1 MLEVQVNYP
10 KGLHE
15 LHSNMPFLPKG
26 MKTDKCQNLVCNL
39 YGKENYV
46 IHTRTLNQA
55 LSHGLILQKVYRVI
69 KFRKEAWLKPYIDM
83 NTEFKTKENNIF
95 EKDFFKLMNNSVFV
109 KTTENL
115 RKHRDIRLVSNDRK
129 RSRLEA
135 EPSY

>member
-15 LHSNMPFLPKG
+15 LHSNMPFLPKR

-55 LSHGLILQKVYRVI
+55 LGHGLILQKVYRVI
-69 KFRKEAWLKPYIDM
+69 KFRKEAWLKSYIDM

-109 KTTENL
+109 KTTEDL

>member
-1 MLEVQVNYP
+1 
-10 KGLHE
+10 
-15 LHSNMPFLPKG
+15 

-55 LSHGLILQKVYRVI
+55 LGHGLILQKVYRVI

-109 KTTENL
+109 KTTEDL

>member
-39 YGKENYV
+39 YGKENCV

-55 LSHGLILQKVYRVI
+55 LDQGLILQKVYRVI
-69 KFRKEAWLKPYIDM
+69 KFRKEVWLKPYIDM

-95 EKDFFKLMNNSVFV
+95 EKDFFKLMKNSVFV

-129 RSRLEA
+129 
-135 EPSY
+135 